1 MRQLDKNKF
10 LARVW
15 VESMN
20 KLLISLL
27 ISVGITGMAHAAGGD
42 ATAGSQKVAVCAA
55 CHGADGNSP
64 MGAFPSLAGQSSRY
78 LLKQMQDQ
86 LSGERVIL
94 EMTGMLDGFTERDL
108 RDIATFYSRQTPTIG
123 QTPADQLELGRQ
135 IYRAGIAEKGVAAC
149 AACHMPSGQ
158 GNNPARFPALSGQH
172 PEYTVSQLKK
182 FASEERQNDPSRMM
196 RDIAVKMSEA
206 EMQAVA
212 HYIRGLH

>member
-1 MRQLDKNKF
+1 
-10 LARVW
+10 
-15 VESMN
+15 MN

-27 ISVGITGMAHAAGGD
+27 VSVGITGVAHATGGD

-86 LSGERVIL
+86 LSGARLIP
-94 EMTGMLDGFTERDL
+94 EMTGMLDGLSERDL
-108 RDIATFYSRQTPTIG
+108 RDIAAFYESQTPVIG
-123 QTPADQLELGRQ
+123 QTPAEMLELGKS
-135 IYRAGIAEKGVAAC
+135 IYRAGIADKGVAAC

-172 PEYTVSQLKK
+172 PEYTALQLRK
-182 FASEERQNDPSRMM
+182 FASEERHNDPNRMM
-196 RDIAVKMSEA
+196 RDIAVKMSDA
-206 EMQAVA
+206 EMEAVA
-212 HYIRGLH
+212 HFIRGLH

>member
-1 MRQLDKNKF
+1 
-10 LARVW
+10 
-15 VESMN
+15 MN

-27 ISVGITGMAHAAGGD
+27 VSVGITGMAHATGGD

-86 LSGERVIL
+86 LSGARVIP
-94 EMTGMLDGFTERDL
+94 EMTGMLDGLSERDM
-108 RDIATFYSRQTPTIG
+108 RDIAAFYERQTPVIG
-123 QTPADQLELGRQ
+123 QTPAEMLELGKS
-135 IYRAGIAEKGVAAC
+135 IYRAGIADKGVAAC

-172 PEYTVSQLKK
+172 PEYTALQLRK
-182 FASEERQNDPSRMM
+182 FASEERHNDPNRMM
-196 RDIAVKMSEA
+196 RDIAVKMSDA
-206 EMQAVA
+206 EMEAVA
-212 HYIRGLH
+212 HFIRGLH

>member
-1 MRQLDKNKF
+1 
-10 LARVW
+10 
-15 VESMN
+15 MN

-27 ISVGITGMAHAAGGD
+27 VSVGITGVAHATGGD

-86 LSGERVIL
+86 LSGARVIP
-94 EMTGMLDGFTERDL
+94 EMTGMLDGLTERDL
-108 RDIATFYSRQTPTIG
+108 RDIAAFYERQTPVIG
-123 QTPADQLELGRQ
+123 QTPADMLELGKS
-135 IYRAGIAEKGVAAC
+135 IYRAGIADKGVAAC

-172 PEYTVSQLKK
+172 PEYTISQLRK
-182 FASEERQNDPSRMM
+182 FASEERDNDPNRMM

-206 EMQAVA
+206 EMEAVA
-212 HYIRGLH
+212 HFIRGLH

>member
-1 MRQLDKNKF
+1 
-10 LARVW
+10 
-15 VESMN
+15 MN

-27 ISVGITGMAHAAGGD
+27 VSVGITGVAHATGGD

-86 LSGERVIL
+86 LSGARVIP
-94 EMTGMLDGFTERDL
+94 EMTGLLDGFSERDL
-108 RDIATFYSRQTPTIG
+108 RDIAAFYERQTPVIG
-123 QTPADQLELGRQ
+123 QTPAEMLELGKS
-135 IYRAGIAEKGVAAC
+135 IYRAGIADKGVAAC

-172 PEYTVSQLKK
+172 PEYTVAQLKK
-182 FASEERQNDPSRMM
+182 FAAEERHNDPNRMM

-206 EMQAVA
+206 EMEAVA
-212 HYIRGLH
+212 HFIRGLH

>member
-1 MRQLDKNKF
+1 
-10 LARVW
+10 
-15 VESMN
+15 MN

-27 ISVGITGMAHAAGGD
+27 VSVGITGVAHATGGD

-86 LSGERVIL
+86 LSGARVIP
-94 EMTGMLDGFTERDL
+94 EMTGMLDGLSERDL
-108 RDIATFYSRQTPTIG
+108 RDIAAFYERQTPVIG
-123 QTPADQLELGRQ
+123 QTPAEMLELGKS
-135 IYRAGIAEKGVAAC
+135 IYRAGIADKGIAAC

-172 PEYTVSQLKK
+172 PEYTALQLRK
-182 FASEERQNDPSRMM
+182 FASEERHNDPNRMM
-196 RDIAVKMSEA
+196 RDIAVKMSDA
-206 EMQAVA
+206 EMEAVA
-212 HYIRGLH
+212 HFIRGLH

>member
-1 MRQLDKNKF
+1 
-10 LARVW
+10 
-15 VESMN
+15 MN

-27 ISVGITGMAHAAGGD
+27 VSVGITGVAHATGGD

-86 LSGERVIL
+86 LSGARVIP

-108 RDIATFYSRQTPTIG
+108 RDIAAFYERQTPVIG
-123 QTPADQLELGRQ
+123 QTPADMLELGKS
-135 IYRAGIAEKGVAAC
+135 IYRAGIADKGVAAC

-172 PEYTVSQLKK
+172 PEYTISQLRK
-182 FASEERQNDPSRMM
+182 FASEERDNDPNRMM

-206 EMQAVA
+206 EMEAVA
-212 HYIRGLH
+212 HFIRGLH

>member
-1 MRQLDKNKF
+1 
-10 LARVW
+10 
-15 VESMN
+15 MN

-27 ISVGITGMAHAAGGD
+27 VSVGITGMAHATGGD

-86 LSGERVIL
+86 LSGARVIP
-94 EMTGMLDGFTERDL
+94 EMTGMLDGLSERDM
-108 RDIATFYSRQTPTIG
+108 RDIAAFYERQTPVIG
-123 QTPADQLELGRQ
+123 QTPAEMLELGKS
-135 IYRAGIAEKGVAAC
+135 IYRAGIADKGIAAC

-172 PEYTVSQLKK
+172 PEYTALQLRK
-182 FASEERQNDPSRMM
+182 FASEERHNDPNRMM
-196 RDIAVKMSEA
+196 RDIAVKMSDA
-206 EMQAVA
+206 EMEAVA
-212 HYIRGLH
+212 HFIRGLH